1 MNIYSFSDITLK
13 QIMPDSNSEPD
24 FSYWLNQLKRYLH
37 ATLASACRILTVTKH
52 AVIFDYFGKTQ
63 GTGAIKVDML
73 ISPYV
78 QNLRELYYFLQQLK
92 EEYQYKYEMSTK
104 YEHQKLARIGE

>member
-1 MNIYSFSDITLK
+1 
-13 QIMPDSNSEPD
+13 MPDSNSEPD

-78 QNLRELYYFLQQLK
+78 QNLRELYYFLHHLK
-92 EEYQYKYEMSTK
+92 EELQ
-104 YEHQKLARIGE
+104 HKLSMK

>member
-1 MNIYSFSDITLK
+1 
-13 QIMPDSNSEPD
+13 MPDSNSEPD
-24 FSYWLNQLKRYLH
+24 FSYWLNQLEKYLR
-37 ATLASACRILTVTKH
+37 ATLASACRIVKVTKH

-78 QNLRELYYFLQQLK
+78 QNLRELYYFLQHLK

-104 YEHQKLARIGE
+104 YEHQKLPRIGE